1 MGPQPP
7 CSSDEP
13 CVFVVSFAISV
24 FYDLRR
30 MEARALPL
38 SGKRSTT
45 EPRPQPLR
53 SALESP
59 RSKALGA
66 WLSGRVLAG
75 IFSSSF
81 TSTEEGKRLR

>member
-1 MGPQPP
+1 M
-7 CSSDEP
+7 SLW
-13 CVFVVSFAISV
+13 SV
-24 FYDLRR
+24 LPFLCFMTYWRT
-30 MEARALPL
+30 EARALLL

-45 EPRPQPLR
+45 EPRPQAPQKCSR
-53 SALESP
+53 IP